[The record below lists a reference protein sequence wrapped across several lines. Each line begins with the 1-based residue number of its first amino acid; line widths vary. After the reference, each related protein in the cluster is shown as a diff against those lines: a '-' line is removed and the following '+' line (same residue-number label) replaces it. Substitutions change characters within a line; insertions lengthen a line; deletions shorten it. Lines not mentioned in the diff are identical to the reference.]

1 MNAASR
7 WQKRRM
13 IITRTGVYFTLV
25 DQNHVR
31 DSIPLQDVTSVAI
44 KMDNENFGSEDG
56 DVAPARNEEAQSNS
70 SKREAS
76 VEPKASAFQIETSN
90 EGYNSGRIYYIQAA
104 SPDICSSIVS
114 MLKQYYQSAKAVA
127 LKRSEFEKSQQL
139 TLGIYQSSWFQT
151 VVTALILTVS
161 FAAPQTRS
169 A

>member
-56 DVAPARNEEAQSNS
+56 DVAPARNEEAQS
-70 SKREAS
+70 S
-76 VEPKASAFQIETSN
+76 VAPKASAFQIETSN